1 MVKSRGRLPSFF
13 IAINRFLAYNLRSSG
28 SKIKNTNYIRK
39 NIFFDGFED
48 GDIRL
53 EMAKNSHK
61 NICVNLKKHIKSLS
75 PSPPK
80 QAAPRLD

>member
-1 MVKSRGRLPSFF
+1 MVAK
-13 IAINRFLAYNLRSSG
+13 
-28 SKIKNTNYIRK
+28 SKIRIIYEKYI
-39 NIFFDGFED
+39 FGDFED

-61 NICVNLKKHIKSLS
+61 NIFVNLKKHIKLLS

-80 QAAPRLD
+80 QLEPLKFQRFIFSVHGLYTFIS